1 MEEKELIAKLRELR
15 QIKPSQDWA
24 VLAKEQIL
32 GREEEHQNP
41 AAIILSTFRMI
52 FTKPVYVGLTAT
64 FVFVGLFG
72 AFTFAQNSLPGDRLY
87 SIKKITERAQAVFVS
102 ETDKPEFSLNLA
114 NKRLEELARIVGA
127 NRARN
132 LPLAI
137 AETQTSISEANKN
150 LAEASN
156 PVEIKK
162 IVDEI
167 EEKAQTI
174 SQTLG
179 VAFGEVELGELRQ
192 SSDKLYLKDL
202 ISVLE
207 TNTLTEEQ
215 KEILSQMKELA
226 EEEKY
231 SEALILFHTEFNK
244 PPIQEPAEE
253 PFDGAQGEETEEEE
267 EMKEEEIAEEEEEL
281 ELEEEEETEEK

>member
-1 MEEKELIAKLRELR
+1 MEEKELIVKLRELR

-24 VLAKEQIL
+24 ILAKNRIL
-32 GREEEHQNP
+32 GQEKKYENP
-41 AAIILSTFRMI
+41 AAIVLSIFRII
-52 FTKPVYVGLTAT
+52 FAKPAYAGLAV
-64 FVFVGLFG
+64 VFIFIGLFG

-87 SIKKITERAQAVFVS
+87 SIKKITEKAQAVFVS

-114 NKRLEELARIVGA
+114 NKRLEELARIAGA
-127 NRARN
+127 NRVRN

-150 LAEASN
+150 LAKASN

-162 IVDEI
+162 IVDKI
-167 EEKAQTI
+167 EEKAQLI

-179 VAFGEVELGELRQ
+179 VAFGEVELEELIQ
-192 SSDKLYLKDL
+192 TSDKLYVEDL

-207 TNTLTEEQ
+207 TSTLTEEQ
-215 KEILSQMKELA
+215 KEILSQIKELI

-231 SEALILFHTEFNK
+231 SEALILFHTEFDK
-244 PPIQEPAEE
+244 SADAEPEEEIEEPASAE
-253 PFDGAQGEETEEEE
+253 ATAGEEEEITEEEL
-267 EMKEEEIAEEEEEL
+267 K

>member
-1 MEEKELIAKLRELR
+1 MEEKELIVKLRELR

-24 VLAKEQIL
+24 ILAKNRIL
-32 GREEEHQNP
+32 GQEEKYENP
-41 AAIILSTFRMI
+41 AAIVLSIFRII
-52 FTKPVYVGLTAT
+52 FAKPAYAGLAV
-64 FVFVGLFG
+64 VFIFIGLFG

-87 SIKKITERAQAVFVS
+87 SIKKITEKAQAVFVS

-114 NKRLEELARIVGA
+114 NKRLEELARIAGA
-127 NRARN
+127 NRVRN

-150 LAEASN
+150 LAKASN

-162 IVDEI
+162 IVDKI
-167 EEKAQTI
+167 EEKAQLI

-179 VAFGEVELGELRQ
+179 VAFGEVELEELIQ
-192 SSDKLYLKDL
+192 TSDKLYVEDL

-207 TNTLTEEQ
+207 TSTLTEEQ
-215 KEILSQMKELA
+215 KEIFSQIKELT

-231 SEALILFHTEFNK
+231 SEALILFHTEFDK
-244 PPIQEPAEE
+244 SADAEPEEEIEEPASAE
-253 PFDGAQGEETEEEE
+253 ATAGEEEEITEEEL
-267 EMKEEEIAEEEEEL
+267 K